1 MRGLFSMSVLL
12 FFFFKEEG
20 KVKEDIMF
28 VWDVLSCPFG
38 EQNRAASEQW
48 RVSVQVLNTPGDL
61 YHPLPCPFSISWSN
75 VNGFV

>member
-1 MRGLFSMSVLL
+1 
-12 FFFFKEEG
+12 
-20 KVKEDIMF
+20 MF

-75 VNGFV
+75 VNDFV